1 MNKIIMNKRGV
12 DLKSAFFAVIVVSA
26 VIISFTV
33 WIGSWEL
40 NYGANIDADLS
51 DFDRLD
57 SVSGNIQSQTG
68 RLSADD
74 PDPGQDAE
82 ASTFRGVY
90 GILTN
95 IFQPFS
101 VVFGQEGMLQS
112 VQDRYGLPSYLRQMI
127 VGMMLVAITFTLI
140 AIIFRLG
147 KS

>member
-1 MNKIIMNKRGV
+1 MILKMNKRGV
-12 DLKSAFFAVIVVSA
+12 DLKHAFFSVIVVSA
-26 VIISFTV
+26 VIISFTI
-33 WIGSWEL
+33 WLGGWEVK
-40 NYGANIDADLS
+40 YGTDIDADL
-51 DFDRLD
+51 DEFDRLE
-57 SVSGNIQSQTG
+57 SVSGDIQSQTG

-95 IFQPFS
+95 IFEPFN
-101 VVFGQEGMLQS
+101 VVFGEDGMLQS
-112 VQDRYGLPSYLRQMI
+112 VQDRYGLPSYLREM
-127 VGMMLVAITFTLI
+127 VVAMMLVAITFTLI